1 MTVLYLATNKIV
13 GAVSGLPRDV
23 REWVG
28 EGDELAQ
35 IFRYRP
41 GSPSPANDAIRPLV
55 SLDNLALGWWGD
67 VNITN
72 VGLAALAAER
82 SKVCIYAGQ
91 LKWNEVAIA
100 MNTIGEQQQP
110 LIVDSQ
116 LLEKVLRH
124 IQAHWGEPDGS
135 VIVSLAGWGPTN
147 PLRVQAVTSDSDPD
161 EVLARYY
168 IAPMAPKNPPPA
180 PL

>member
-1 MTVLYLATNKIV
+1 MTVLYLAANKIV

-28 EGDELAQ
+28 ESDELAQ

-41 GSPSPANDAIRPLV
+41 GSPVDNAIRPLV

-72 VGLAALAAER
+72 VGLAALATEKSR
-82 SKVCIYAGQ
+82 VCIHGQ

-100 MNTIGEQQQP
+100 MNTIGGEQQQP
-110 LIVDSQ
+110 LTVNSQ

-168 IAPMAPKNPPPA
+168 IAPMAPKNR
-180 PL
+180 LF